1 MQWTYGDTENTT
13 VPKIAVDYALRTAI
27 LEIMVY
33 YCPVD
38 ETMTNAEVMS
48 PL

>member
-1 MQWTYGDTENTT
+1 MWWACGDTEKTT
-13 VPKIAVDYALRTAI
+13 IPKIAVDYALRTAL

-33 YCPVD
+33 FCPVD